1 MLSSTSFYRLFSR
14 TVALFL
20 WKVFFF
26 FVLYISRDLQKA
38 ISWFFEGC
46 RAHSLFQPVVSCNS
60 ISGDWWSRQPVI
72 YRVNHEIPRYGFIL
86 FFSLTVI
93 KRIAGTTSKDL
104 VGVLI
109 FSLPFWFI
117 VSLYLPWSFQ
127 RTNHRITFFSF
138 GQTHYLATKVDS
150 CNTS

>member
-26 FVLYISRDLQKA
+26 ILYISRDLQKA

-117 VSLYLPWSFQ
+117 VSLYLTMVLP
-127 RTNHRITFFSF
+127 TNESSNYLFLFRPNTLFSHQS
-138 GQTHYLATKVDS
+138 G
-150 CNTS
+150 